1 MWKKY
6 LQIINDRPTI
16 SPFDIRIDNARFIII
31 RLIASFKVLLGMDCE
46 LGHARCINDIV
57 RAVIRWRK
65 TLAHGGKSSVEK
77 KKQERKE
84 MKERKRKKRKNKKK
98 KNRFHS

>member
-1 MWKKY
+1 
-6 LQIINDRPTI
+6 
-16 SPFDIRIDNARFIII
+16 
-31 RLIASFKVLLGMDCE
+31 MDCE

-77 KKQERKE
+77 KKKTRKKRNERK
-84 MKERKRKKRKNKKK
+84 KEKKRKNKKK

>member
-1 MWKKY
+1 
-6 LQIINDRPTI
+6 
-16 SPFDIRIDNARFIII
+16 
-31 RLIASFKVLLGMDCE
+31 MDCE

-77 KKQERKE
+77 KKTRKKRNERKE
-84 MKERKRKKRKNKKK
+84 EKKRKNKKK